1 MSIICSVHESVLPIF
16 KNFLMKFQSAELM
29 IHLIHPS
36 LEVLMRSFFSYFL
49 QPQVLCSSTS
59 DDLINI
65 DIKSNKVPAKSI
77 FLGKACTLINNK
89 RKEDKDFLEKLL
101 RSYLDTAEYMQK
113 KLPLKNKNIKA
124 FSCIDPKKI
133 LNGDEDTTQG
143 LTYLVDIMPTVLTDD
158 ERSAY
163 LREVYSLLADPLLPS
178 IIRKDGEGNDIEVSC
193 LDWWIS
199 LEFRYPSCFKMAT
212 AVLSIFH
219 GPRVE
224 GSFSGMTDIIDS
236 KSGRLDIESYD
247 AMQTEI
253 RIDG

>member
-1 MSIICSVHESVLPIF
+1 MSIICSIYELVLPIF
-16 KNFLMKFQSAELM
+16 KNFVMMFQSAEPM

-36 LEVLMRSFFSYFL
+36 LEILMRSFFFIFF
-49 QPQVLCSSTS
+49 QPQVLRSSTS

-65 DIKSNKVPAKSI
+65 DLESNKVPAKSI
-77 FLGKACTLINNK
+77 FLGKARTFINNK
-89 RKEDKDFLEKLL
+89 RKVDRDFQEKLL
-101 RSYLDTAEYMQK
+101 RNYLDTSEYIQK
-113 KLPLKNKNIKA
+113 QLPLKNQNIKA

-163 LREVYSLLADPLLPS
+163 LREVYSLLTDPLLPS

-199 LEFRYPSCFKMAT
+199 LEFRYPNCFKMVT

-219 GPRVE
+219 GPRME

-247 AMQTEI
+247 AM
-253 RIDG
+253 